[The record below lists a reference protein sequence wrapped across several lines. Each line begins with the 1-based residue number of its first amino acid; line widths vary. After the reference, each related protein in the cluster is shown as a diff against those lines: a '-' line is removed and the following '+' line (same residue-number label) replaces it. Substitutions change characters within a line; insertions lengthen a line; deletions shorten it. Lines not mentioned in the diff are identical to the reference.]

1 MRTVWVVQGS
11 RNGEWLLIHFP
22 ARRAGVLCRKRLWRN
37 RREPWRRPE
46 KKMLLVSTKQE
57 IRTKNCTL
65 LLYHIELL
73 TNLI

>member
-37 RREPWRRPE
+37 RRKPWRRASRE
-46 KKMLLVSTKQE
+46 KNAVGFDKTRNPHEKLHFAALP
-57 IRTKNCTL
+57 
-65 LLYHIELL
+65 H
-73 TNLI
+73 